1 MDGIVKMEIKIGG
14 FKFGV
19 RYKIHT
25 SHSGLLIA
33 KKNEIYQYP
42 TVLEWGNV
50 FNKQ

>member
-33 KKNEIYQYP
+33 KKKKKKYINTQQY
-42 TVLEWGNV
+42 
-50 FNKQ
+50 